1 MDYLSRFT
9 TTSSA
14 AKYYCNRFNVPRLAE
29 GPNLALALFGCSF
42 FFAAQAASRYCSR
55 RLFPKIFKSLDE
67 KTRNDWDLH
76 FVSRP
81 AKRSLASVMVEPH
94 FCEPEDFRRADTEA
108 ASLTNL
114 QTGWVHALI
123 SAPIALYLIW
133 NPSPQ
138 LVRDPIFGYAPLE
151 GAVFAFSGGYFLYDL
166 LVSLAFVKS
175 HGIPFVVHAT
185 SCCFIFFKAFTP
197 FLNGIGPT
205 FLIWELSTIFLHPHW
220 WLDKL
225 NMTGSTLQLANGVA
239 LLSAFF
245 GARIVYGGLM
255 TYRLWNLLDAPNI
268 DPKLRWGF
276 RAANLA
282 LNILNWSWFILMILS
297 VYKRLGAR
305 ERDAKGGK
313 GKKTVQG
320 KKVD

>member
-1 MDYLSRFT
+1 MDFLSRFT

-42 FFAAQAASRYCSR
+42 FFAAQAASRYCSP
-55 RLFPKIFKSLDE
+55 RLFPKSFKSLDE

-76 FVSRP
+76 F
-81 AKRSLASVMVEPH
+81 PH
-94 FCEPEDFRRADTEA
+94 FCKPWNFRRADTEA
-108 ASLTNL
+108 ASLTTL

-138 LVRDPIFGYAPLE
+138 LVRDPIFGYAPVE

-205 FLIWELSTIFLHPHW
+205 FLIWELSTISELRLYLTSRSFLHPHW

-225 NMTGSTLQLANGVA
+225 NMTGSTLQLANGFA

-255 TYRLWNLLDAPNI
+255 TYRLWNLLDARNI

-282 LNILNWSWFILMILS
+282 LNILNWSWFRLMILS
-297 VYKRLGAR
+297 VYKRLGVQKG
-305 ERDAKGGK
+305 DAKGGK

>member
-1 MDYLSRFT
+1 MDFLSRFT

-42 FFAAQAASRYCSR
+42 FFAAQAASRYCSP
-55 RLFPKIFKSLDE
+55 RLFPKSFKSLDE
-67 KTRNDWDLH
+67 ETRNDWDLH
-76 FVSRP
+76 F
-81 AKRSLASVMVEPH
+81 
-94 FCEPEDFRRADTEA
+94 
-108 ASLTNL
+108 
-114 QTGWVHALI
+114 TGWVHALI

-138 LVRDPIFGYAPLE
+138 LVRDPIFGYAPVE

-225 NMTGSTLQLANGVA
+225 NMTGSTLQLANGFA

-255 TYRLWNLLDAPNI
+255 TYRLWNLLDARNI

-282 LNILNWSWFILMILS
+282 LNILNWTWFRLMILS
-297 VYKRLGAR
+297 VYKRLGVQKG
-305 ERDAKGGK
+305 DAKGGK

>member
-1 MDYLSRFT
+1 MDFLSRFT
-9 TTSSA
+9 TTSSTA
-14 AKYYCNRFNVPRLAE
+14 TYYCNRLNVPHLAE

-42 FFAAQAASRYCSR
+42 FAAAQAASRHFSPK
-55 RLFPKIFKSLDE
+55 LFPKSFKSLDR
-67 KTRNDWDLH
+67 KTKNDWDLH
-76 FVSRP
+76 FESRTSGADP
-81 AKRSLASVMVEPH
+81 ELAQLAP
-94 FCEPEDFRRADTEA
+94 T
-108 ASLTNL
+108 
-114 QTGWVHALI
+114 QTGWLHALI
-123 SAPIALYLIW
+123 SAPLALYLIW

-175 HGIPFVVHAT
+175 HGVPFVVHAT

-239 LLSAFF
+239 LISAFF
-245 GARIVYGGLM
+245 GARICYGGLM
-255 TYRLWNLLDAPNI
+255 TYRLWKLLDAPNI

-282 LNILNWSWFILMILS
+282 LNVLNWSWFRLMILS
-297 VYKRLGAR
+297 VYKRLGVR
-305 ERDAKGGK
+305 NGNDKPGGK